1 MNERKF
7 SIYQNRFHF
16 LRKRRRI
23 QRKIVLF
30 GFIILIIIAF
40 FYLSFYI
47 IFLNYFKNIK
57 LEKNNNNHILQI
69 YKDSSNQKED
79 SSKIFKN
86 NNIYKLLFPISKFY
100 RKKRDIYSDYEY
112 DTEKSLK
119 LEGCPLSVKNPT
131 NTTTTEV
138 SLFPEDLFTQQQ
150 RLNGAIILHVIGLFY
165 MFTALAIVCDEF
177 FVPALGVI
185 TEMLLISNDVAGAT
199 FMAAGGSMPEFFT
212 SVFGVF
218 ITSNNVG
225 IGTIVGS
232 ATFNILCVLA
242 FCTLFSK
249 QVLKLTWWP
258 LFRDITFYITSLF
271 FLVIFF
277 LDEKILWY
285 EALILFIIYILYA
298 IFMKYNE
305 SIECYVKERL
315 FFCPIIKKE
324 SIDKD
329 QQLINKAIKKKRNS
343 FQVARI
349 KNISNDM
356 HSDGTSHETVSP
368 SSEQATIPVLHAGT
382 FFRQSLAQ
390 MALDIGDETSRSIE
404 DGHAIHKS
412 GRRKSSSS
420 GDKQA
425 KTIIVK
431 AAPENATLNYCDG
444 DKKKFDP
451 PKIKKVGDCT
461 TIKKNNRPKNDEKHA
476 KITNAPPVVSIIV
489 EPQSSDTIDDEE
501 NNYNNNNINDNDDII
516 KEEDDEP
523 LDLTWPK
530 TRQKQLVYLILFPIT
545 YSLYLTLPD
554 VRRTGYKKYVV
565 VTFIGS
571 ILWIALFSYLMVWW
585 SARIGST
592 FGIPTEIMGLTILA
606 AGTSIPDLITSV
618 IVARKGLGDM
628 AVSSSIGSN
637 LFDVCVGL
645 PIPWLLYF
653 LVNWIKKNQIDGEK
667 SIETISVSSNGL
679 VCSVGLLFLMLLILI
694 FSVGLSRWQMNKIFG
709 IIMIVAYIC
718 FCIFSVFLE
727 IGYLVCPLKFSI
739 SEKC

>member
-1 MNERKF
+1 MNEKNF
-7 SIYQNRFHF
+7 SIFKNRFHF

-23 QRKIVLF
+23 QKNILLIGFGIV
-30 GFIILIIIAF
+30 IILSFIYF
-40 FYLSFYI
+40 SFYI
-47 IFLNYFKNIK
+47 IFLNYFKNVK
-57 LEKNNNNHILQI
+57 LEKDYNNQEKVSFN
-69 YKDSSNQKED
+69 KFE
-79 SSKIFKN
+79 N
-86 NNIYKLLFPISKFY
+86 NNIYKLLYPISKSY
-100 RKKRDIYSDYEY
+100 RKKRDMYYDYEY
-112 DTEKSLK
+112 ENEVLLK
-119 LEGCPLSVKNPT
+119 GERCPLPT
-131 NTTTTEV
+131 KYSSNLTNEV

-150 RLNGAIILHVIGLFY
+150 RLNGAIILHVLGLFY

-212 SVFGVF
+212 SIFGVF

-258 LFRDITFYITSLF
+258 LFRDVTFYIISLL

-277 LDEKILWY
+277 LDEKINWY
-285 EALILFIIYILYA
+285 EALVMFTIYILYA

-305 SIECYVKERL
+305 TVECYVKGRL
-315 FFCPIIKKE
+315 FFCPVNKE
-324 SIDKD
+324 DSIDKD
-329 QQLINKAIKKKRNS
+329 HIIINNTNKKKRNS
-343 FQVARI
+343 FQVSKI
-349 KNISNDM
+349 KNISNDILYG
-356 HSDGTSHETVSP
+356 DGISHETSSP
-368 SSEQATIPVLHAGT
+368 SSEQTTIPVLHAGT

-390 MALDIGDETSRSIE
+390 LALDTSDETSRSIE
-404 DGHAIHKS
+404 DSHIVPKN
-412 GRRKSSSS
+412 GRRKSVGS
-420 GDKQA
+420 DKIT
-425 KTIIVK
+425 KTIAVK
-431 AAPENATLNYCDG
+431 PAPENATLNYCDN
-444 DKKKFDP
+444 DKTIFNP
-451 PKIKKVGDCT
+451 PKIKKVGDCI
-461 TIKKNNRPKNDEKHA
+461 TIKKNNCQKNDEKHA
-476 KITNAPPVVSIIV
+476 KITTSPPSISIIV
-489 EPQSSDTIDDEE
+489 DSQSSNIVKYDE
-501 NNYNNNNINDNDDII
+501 NDDKNI
-516 KEEDDEP
+516 KKEDENEEEDEDEP
-523 LDLTWPK
+523 LDLTWPQ
-530 TRQKQLVYLILFPIT
+530 TRQKQLVYFILSPIT
-545 YSLYLTLPD
+545 YSLYLTIPD

-565 VTFIGS
+565 ITFIGS
-571 ILWIALFSYLMVWW
+571 IIWIALFSYLMVWW
-585 SARIGST
+585 SATIGST
-592 FGIPTEIMGLTILA
+592 FNIPTEIMGLTILA

-653 LVNWIKKNQIDGEK
+653 FVNWIKKHQTDGDK
-667 SIETISVSSNGL
+667 SIGTISVSSNGL
-679 VCSVGLLFLMLLILI
+679 ACSVGLLFLMLLVLI
-694 FSVGLSRWQMNKIFG
+694 ISIALSRWQMNKIFG

-727 IGYLVCPLKFSI
+727 IGYLICPLKFTI